1 MMHYISN
8 GFLKQ
13 AAIAYLIVS
22 ISYPGRVLPYYIRYF
37 ALMQKNQ
44 KIKAVRNLPKTDT
57 AHPLLVKLAN
67 RAGILHC
74 TLLNY

>member
-1 MMHYISN
+1 M
-8 GFLKQ
+8 
-13 AAIAYLIVS
+13 
-22 ISYPGRVLPYYIRYF
+22 PYYIRSF

-44 KIKAVRNLPKTDT
+44 KIKAVRNLPKTDA

-67 RAGILHC
+67 CAGILHF